1 MHRVN
6 ELNESL
12 PSSHRGS
19 LVSTD
24 LATINEKEPMTP
36 TDENEEVAADMPP
49 LTNLKKNKFFGSNSS
64 IAMMVKGSK
73 RGRSLSMP
81 FIHKGPPDLHRAE
94 SDKIFL
100 ETLTITLSG
109 LYCKLLIV
117 LGMSFPV
124 AEFLSQESPT
134 TFYKGFYLYLYIVSM
149 LFLAFVYSTLLKQKA
164 VDTVLN
170 TAAATADAQA
180 HGDRPKRRSI
190 HQHSTGRY
198 GSFYLRMGAVAFGIG
213 SMIFSG
219 LEFGHYLE
227 MAHKQGCR
235 DYLMAVTPTIR
246 MAFIIIQLQFIFV
259 SNKQKMLKE
268 YQTISRF
275 GLMHMIATN
284 ICVWLSVVATETG
297 DEIISFYNDSK
308 NAADIHNHTGM
319 TAVGGFIQVNR
330 TALMNHRSQMEECRR
345 TVIMGALLKSAAP
358 FLSPCTIEYS
368 LISSVILYALWK
380 NVCTHQTNVIHTG
393 AYANKVPKPVTGMT
407 SQHFTVDCAN
417 AHKGLFAS
425 ILVLVFTIISLIM
438 FNVLVKKE
446 HSAPAAIFQVNV
458 CELTLYT
465 MGTLACL
472 LAMHK
477 IKRLRYE
484 KNRQFELDT
493 LLLIMAQSGLYIY
506 FMFSAIAAYLTLDD
520 HSSRSPGTVLL
531 MSTCGI
537 LQSTLQT
544 LFIVDAW
551 WRRCTTS
558 QNSKE
563 KPARQLVTFLL
574 LTNVAMWSVNH
585 MESARAEFQPIEL
598 GFYGIWAWSII
609 TQISMP
615 LAVFYRFHSTVCLCE
630 IWKCTY
636 KMKLQPVA

>member
-6 ELNESL
+6 DLVEPL

-36 TDENEEVAADMPP
+36 TDENEEGLPDMSP
-49 LTNLKKNKFFGSNSS
+49 LTNMKKNKLFGSNNS
-64 IAMMVKGSK
+64 IAMMLKGSR

-81 FIHKGPPDLHRAE
+81 FIHKGPPDLHRTE

-124 AEFLSQESPT
+124 AEFLSQEAST
-134 TFYKGFYLYLYIVSM
+134 TLYKGFYLYLYIVSM
-149 LFLAFVYSTLLKQKA
+149 MFLAFVYSTLLKQRA
-164 VDTVLN
+164 VDTVLS
-170 TAAATADAQA
+170 TAAASADTHAQ
-180 HGDRPKRRSI
+180 GDRPKRRSI

-235 DYLMAVTPTIR
+235 NYLLAMTPTIR

-268 YQTISRF
+268 FKTITRF

-297 DEIISFYNDSK
+297 DEIISFYKNSK
-308 NAADIHNHTGM
+308 SIQDDHTGLS
-319 TAVGGFIQVNR
+319 AVGGFIEVNR
-330 TALMNHRSQMEECRR
+330 TALMAHRSKMEECRK
-345 TVIMGALLKSAAP
+345 TNIMGALLESAAP

-368 LISSVILYALWK
+368 LICSVILYALWK
-380 NVCTHQTNVIHTG
+380 NVCTNQTNVIHTG

-438 FNVLVKKE
+438 FYVLVKE
-446 HSAPAAIFQVNV
+446 ERYAPTAIFQMNV
-458 CELTLYT
+458 CELTLYV

-493 LLLIMAQSGLYIY
+493 LLLILAQSGLYIY

-520 HSSRSPGTVLL
+520 RSSRSPRTVLL
-531 MSTCGI
+531 MSSCGI

-574 LTNVAMWSVNH
+574 LTNVAMWSINH
-585 MESARAEFQPIEL
+585 LESARANFQPIEL

-636 KMKLQPVA
+636 KMKLQTVA